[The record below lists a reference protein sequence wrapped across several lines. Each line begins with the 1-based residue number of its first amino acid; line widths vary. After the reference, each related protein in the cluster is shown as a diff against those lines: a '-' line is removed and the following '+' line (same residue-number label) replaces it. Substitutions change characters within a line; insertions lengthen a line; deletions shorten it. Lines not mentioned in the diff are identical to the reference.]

1 MNSKQIK
8 ETTTMTTTLNR
19 QEFVN
24 ALAMLKHVVGTRTTL
39 PVLSMAK
46 ITADD
51 SGFTLTGTNLD
62 VTVSVNIDSKGP
74 TGSVLIPAAKA
85 HAILSSM
92 TGDLLT
98 IAWDDKK
105 CHLECGSQKCSLFT
119 LPVEEF
125 PPPPKITGQKILV
138 KQSDMVAALKA
149 TAYAM
154 NEDNQRYVL
163 QSLNMVFSDNALD
176 CIATDS
182 RRLAHIHLDTESK
195 EKAEFMLPAA
205 TVKLLQKLIQT
216 EWDFLFTIS
225 ENNVRILFGEVTLDS
240 KLVEGQYVNW
250 KQVIPSGG
258 QEVPVKI
265 ADWMQAIR
273 ICNPMQGLMH
283 SCGVRVAI
291 NKGVATLH
299 SGGESG
305 DATVSFPV
313 DFKGKEVTFKVD
325 PAFLTDALE
334 GFGNETATLHY
345 VDELSALRLTSEN
358 KQAVIMQLR
367 LN

>member
-1 MNSKQIK
+1 
-8 ETTTMTTTLNR
+8 MTTTLDR

-62 VTVSVNIDSKGP
+62 VAVSVNIDSKGP

-154 NEDNQRYVL
+154 SEDPSRYTL
-163 QSLNMVFSDNALD
+163 QSINMVFAENTFD
-176 CIATDS
+176 CVATDG

-216 EWDFLFTIS
+216 EWDFLFTIG

-265 ADWMQAIR
+265 ADWMQAITV
-273 ICNPMQGLMH
+273 CNPMTSRRMHGIRVGIGGGL
-283 SCGVRVAI
+283 V
-291 NKGVATLH
+291 TLQ
-299 SGGESG
+299 SASESG

-313 DFKGKEVTFKVD
+313 DFKGYGITFMVD
-325 PAFLTDALE
+325 PAFLSDALA
-334 GFGNETATLHY
+334 GFGEMATLHY
-345 VDELSALRLTSEN
+345 VDEFSQLRLTSEN
-358 KQAVIMQLR
+358 KQAVIVPLR